1 MKKSAN
7 AKIKSN
13 KEDISGSET
22 VLELIRGKTP
32 WIFGKSLRKPKIV
45 FPKLKLPKMDMPM
58 PGRSISVIIIY
69 AILFLLQL
77 GIIYLIY
84 TKPPALGGDP
94 NTGEPMFLY
103 PSIHDSFIIEG
114 IVASILIFLC
124 STGFVLLYQASKYV
138 YNKSIAVRILVI
150 GIIFVLVT
158 FAALQAMITIKLG
171 ESLFNV

>member
-1 MKKSAN
+1 MKNSAK
-7 AKIKSN
+7 AKFKSN

-32 WIFGKSLRKPKIV
+32 WIFGKSLRKPKII

-58 PGRSISVIIIY
+58 PGRSISVIVIY
-69 AILFLLQL
+69 VILFLLQM

-84 TKPPALGGDP
+84 TQPPALGGNP
-94 NTGEPMFLY
+94 NTNEPMFLY

-171 ESLFNV
+171 ETLFNV